1 MQRAE
6 FFPDWS
12 PAFFALQRSTIYP
25 HQRQK
30 VCFRTSRLVVPLL
43 ASAYLAFLAVNHSS
57 HAQTAAAEHIVVTGE
72 PLPSAY
78 GAPTSF
84 SQSRFSPLT
93 NAYVLPPGAVYAS
106 LIYEDDVV
114 HFRPP
119 DHHWT
124 QEVEIGLPYRI
135 NVAFENNIQHFDGD
149 TQDATFSVEARYAF
163 ANWDKI
169 PLNPTIF
176 AEYKFGLGNILHD
189 EGAPTP
195 AHKFGPGGF
204 DKGEDIPDAYEF
216 RLLLSE
222 DFFDKIE
229 WALNAFFEQELA
241 PGDRGREW
249 GIANSI
255 LTPIHLFHAAPPP
268 PAPDYKNVRSKN
280 VIEPVAGTEA
290 PWEELKLGIESQ
302 FRSFSDKG
310 SRGTPYNSFVIGPTA
325 AWKPTRNTRLDI
337 SPLFG
342 VNHKS
347 PVIQLFVV
355 FSYYFG
361 GGGPGAEAG
370 GEAPAS
376 TRNR

>member
-1 MQRAE
+1 MIRRTFILPRCV
-6 FFPDWS
+6 FFGL
-12 PAFFALQRSTIYP
+12 AFALS
-25 HQRQK
+25 
-30 VCFRTSRLVVPLL
+30 LVL
-43 ASAYLAFLAVNHSS
+43 SS
-57 HAQTAAAEHIVVTGE
+57 LRAQTAQSPTLEVTAE
-72 PLPSAY
+72 PLPTAY

-114 HFRPP
+114 HFRNP
-119 DHHWT
+119 DHHFT
-124 QEVEIGLPYRI
+124 QEVEVGLPYRF
-135 NVAFENNIQHFDGD
+135 NVAFENDVQHYDGD

-163 ANWDKI
+163 ADWDKI

-176 AEYKFGLGNILHD
+176 AEYKTGIGNILHD

-204 DKGEDIPDAYEF
+204 DKDEDIPDAYEL

-222 DFFDKIE
+222 DFFDRVE
-229 WALNAFFEQELA
+229 WSLNTFFEQEIG
-241 PGDRGREW
+241 GDRGREW
-249 GIANSI
+249 GIAQS
-255 LTPIHLFHAAPPP
+255 LVTPVHLF
-268 PAPDYKNVRSKN
+268 
-280 VIEPVAGTEA
+280 
-290 PWEELKLGIESQ
+290 EELHAPVEEFKAGVECQ

-310 SRGTPYNSFVIGPTA
+310 SRGTPYNSFVIGPTV
-325 AWKPTRNTRLDI
+325 AWRMPHNARLDV

-347 PVIQLFVV
+347 PVMELFVV

-361 GGGPGAEAG
+361 GGHGTEAG

>member
-1 MQRAE
+1 MQIAE
-6 FFPDWS
+6 FYPTSRFD
-12 PAFFALQRSTIYP
+12 FFSLINFSSQTKPRTS
-25 HQRQK
+25 
-30 VCFRTSRLVVPLL
+30 FRASRLVVPLL
-43 ASAYLAFLAVNHSS
+43 ASAYLAFLAINHSS
-57 HAQTAAAEHIVVTGE
+57 QAQTAASEHIVVAAE

-93 NAYVLPPGAVYAS
+93 NSYVLPPGAVYAS
-106 LIYEDDVV
+106 LIYQDDVV

-124 QEVEIGLPYRI
+124 QEVEIGLPYRF

-149 TQDATFSVEARYAF
+149 TQDASFSVEARYAF
-163 ANWDKI
+163 ADWDKI

-195 AHKFGPGGF
+195 AHKFGPDGF
-204 DKGEDIPDAYEF
+204 EKDEDTPDAYEF

-222 DFFDKIE
+222 DFFDRVE
-229 WALNAFFEQELA
+229 WSLNTFFEQELA

-249 GIANSI
+249 GLAQSVV
-255 LTPIHLFHAAPPP
+255 TPIHLFGAGEGA
-268 PAPDYKNVRSKN
+268 APDYKAVQGKN
-280 VIEPVAGTEA
+280 GEPVAGTG
-290 PWEELKLGIESQ
+290 PLFEELKAGIECQ
-302 FRSFSDKG
+302 FRSFSDKE
-310 SRGTPYNSFVIGPTA
+310 SRGTPYNSFVIGPTV
-325 AWKPTRNTRLDI
+325 AWRMPHNMRLDV

-347 PVIQLFVV
+347 PVMELFVV

>member
-1 MQRAE
+1 MIAK
-6 FFPDWS
+6 
-12 PAFFALQRSTIYP
+12 YP
-25 HQRQK
+25 LIGTL
-30 VCFRTSRLVVPLL
+30 CL
-43 ASAYLAFLAVNHSS
+43 AAAFLALDNAARGQTTTTDGTLLPGATTPLRTGLVSS
-57 HAQTAAAEHIVVTGE
+57 TEHVEVTAE

-114 HFRPP
+114 HFRNP
-119 DHHWT
+119 DHHFT
-124 QEVEIGLPYRI
+124 QEVEIGLPYRF
-135 NVAFENNIQHFDGD
+135 NVAFENDVQHYDGD

-163 ANWDKI
+163 ADWNKI

-176 AEYKFGLGNILHD
+176 AEYKTGIGNILHD

-195 AHKFGPGGF
+195 ARKFGPGGF
-204 DKGEDIPDAYEF
+204 DKRDDIPDAYEL
-216 RLLLSE
+216 RLLLSQ
-222 DFFDKIE
+222 DFFDKVE
-229 WALNAFFEQELA
+229 WAMNTFFEQETA
-241 PGDRGREW
+241 GDRGREW
-249 GIANSI
+249 GIANSMV
-255 LTPIHLFHAAPPP
+255 TPIHLFHSAPDVPPP
-268 PAPDYKNVRSKN
+268 HTAGGPSGKNVESSGIA
-280 VIEPVAGTEA
+280 IEGPS
-290 PWEELKLGIESQ
+290 EELKVGIESQ
-302 FRSFSDKG
+302 FRSFSDKT

-325 AWKPTRNTRLDI
+325 AWKPSRATRLDI

-347 PVIQLFVV
+347 PVMELFVV

-361 GGGPGAEAG
+361 GGSGAEAG

>member
-1 MQRAE
+1 MIRPTPCLAL
-6 FFPDWS
+6 S
-12 PAFFALQRSTIYP
+12 TRISFAL
-25 HQRQK
+25 
-30 VCFRTSRLVVPLL
+30 
-43 ASAYLAFLAVNHSS
+43 ALAVLVPSIR
-57 HAQTAAAEHIVVTGE
+57 AQTAQSENIEVSAE

-114 HFRPP
+114 HFRNP
-119 DHHWT
+119 DHHFT
-124 QEVEIGLPYRI
+124 EECEIGLPYRI
-135 NVAFENNIQHFDGD
+135 NVAFENDVQHYDGD
-149 TQDATFSVEARYAF
+149 TQDATFSFEARYAL
-163 ANWDKI
+163 ADWDKI

-176 AEYKFGLGNILHD
+176 AEYKLGFGNILHD

-204 DKGEDIPDAYEF
+204 DKSQDIPDAYEL

-229 WALNAFFEQELA
+229 WAMNTFFEQETA
-241 PGDRGREW
+241 GDRGREW
-249 GIANSI
+249 GIAQS
-255 LTPIHLFHAAPPP
+255 LVTPVRLF
-268 PAPDYKNVRSKN
+268 
-280 VIEPVAGTEA
+280 
-290 PWEELKLGIESQ
+290 EELHAPVEEFKAGIECQ

-310 SRGTPYNSFVIGPTA
+310 SRGTPYNSFVIGPTV
-325 AWKPTRNTRLDI
+325 AWRMPHNARLDI

-347 PVIQLFVV
+347 PVMELFVV

-361 GGGPGAEAG
+361 GGGPGMEAG

>member
-1 MQRAE
+1 MNVKQS
-6 FFPDWS
+6 FVGLCLS
-12 PAFFALQRSTIYP
+12 LAFFATNESARS
-25 HQRQK
+25 
-30 VCFRTSRLVVPLL
+30 
-43 ASAYLAFLAVNHSS
+43 
-57 HAQTAAAEHIVVTGE
+57 QTAAAAEHIVIAAE

-106 LIYEDDVV
+106 LIYEDAVV
-114 HFRPP
+114 HFRRP
-119 DHHWT
+119 DHDFT
-124 QEVEIGLPYRI
+124 EEIEVGLPYRI
-135 NVAFENNIQHFDGD
+135 NIATETDVEHYADE
-149 TQDATFSVEARYAF
+149 TQVRSFSVEARYAL
-163 ANWDKI
+163 ADWDKI

-176 AEYKFGLGNILHD
+176 AEYKVGGGNILHD

-195 AHKFGPGGF
+195 GHKFGPDGF
-204 DKGEDIPDAYEF
+204 DKSMEIPDAYEL

-229 WALNAFFEQELA
+229 WALNTFFEQETS
-241 PGDRGREW
+241 GDRGREW
-249 GIANSI
+249 GIAQS
-255 LTPIHLFHAAPPP
+255 LVTPIHLFHEAPPP
-268 PAPDYKNVRSKN
+268 TNTKDVQPSTALV
-280 VIEPVAGTEA
+280 
-290 PWEELKLGIESQ
+290 EELKAGIECQ

-310 SRGTPYNSFVIGPTA
+310 SRGTPYNSFVIGPTV
-325 AWKPTRNTRLDI
+325 AWRMPHNARLDI

-347 PVIQLFVV
+347 PVMELFVV
-355 FSYYFG
+355 LSYYFG
-361 GGGPGAEAG
+361 GGGPGTEAG

>member
-1 MQRAE
+1 MMLNYR
-6 FFPDWS
+6 
-12 PAFFALQRSTIYP
+12 
-25 HQRQK
+25 
-30 VCFRTSRLVVPLL
+30 
-43 ASAYLAFLAVNHSS
+43 LAFLAGVFVGSS
-57 HAQTAAAEHIVVTGE
+57 SLIALVQAQTAASPHIEVTAE

-93 NAYVLPPGAVYAS
+93 NAYVLPAGAVYAS

-124 QEVEIGLPYRI
+124 QEVEIGLPYRF
-135 NVAFENNIQHFDGD
+135 NVAFENNVQHFDGD
-149 TQDATFSVEARYAF
+149 TQDASFSVEARYAL
-163 ANWDKI
+163 ADWDKI

-204 DKGEDIPDAYEF
+204 DKDEETPDAYEL

-222 DFFDKIE
+222 DFFDRVE

-249 GIANSI
+249 GIAQSI
-255 LTPIHLFHAAPPP
+255 VTPIQLFHEGAAKL
-268 PAPDYKNVRSKN
+268 APDYKSSPTKD
-280 VIEPVAGTEA
+280 IEPVAGTSA
-290 PWEELKLGIESQ
+290 LVEELKAGIELQ
-302 FRSFSDKG
+302 FRSFSDKE
-310 SRGTPYNSFVIGPTA
+310 SRGTPYNSFVIGPTI
-325 AWKPTRNTRLDI
+325 AWRTTHNLRLDF

-347 PVIQLFVV
+347 PVMELFVV
-355 FSYYFG
+355 VSFYFG
-361 GGGPGAEAG
+361 GGHGTEAG

>member
-1 MQRAE
+1 MLTA
-6 FFPDWS
+6 S
-12 PAFFALQRSTIYP
+12 LQRHASSALI
-25 HQRQK
+25 
-30 VCFRTSRLVVPLL
+30 L
-43 ASAYLAFLAVNHSS
+43 ASSCVLCFVALSPESAP
-57 HAQTAAAEHIVVTGE
+57 AQEATAESIVVAGA
-72 PLPSAY
+72 PLPIAY

-84 SQSRFSPLT
+84 SQSRFSPLAS
-93 NAYVLPPGAVYAS
+93 AYVLPPGAVYAS

-114 HFRPP
+114 HFRSP

-124 QEVEIGLPYRI
+124 EECEIGLPYRI
-135 NVAFENNIQHFDGD
+135 NVAVENDVQRFDGD
-149 TQDATFSVEARYAF
+149 SQNATSSFEARYAF
-163 ANWDKI
+163 ADWNKI

-176 AEYKFGLGNILHD
+176 AEYKVGIGNILHD

-204 DKGEDIPDAYEF
+204 DRSQDIPDAYEL

-222 DFFDKIE
+222 DFFDKVE
-229 WALNAFFEQELA
+229 WALNTFFEQETA
-241 PGDRGREW
+241 GDRGREW
-249 GIANSI
+249 GIAQSVV
-255 LTPIHLFHAAPPP
+255 TPIHLFHAEQST
-268 PAPDYKNVRSKN
+268 PAPDYKNVHGQN
-280 VIEPVAGTEA
+280 VEAGGTSTLV
-290 PWEELKLGIESQ
+290 EELKAGIECQ

-310 SRGTPYNSFVIGPTA
+310 SRGTPFNSFVIGPTI
-325 AWKPTRNTRLDI
+325 AWRTTHNLRLDI

-347 PVIQLFVV
+347 PEMELFVV
-355 FSYYFG
+355 ASYYFG

>member
-1 MQRAE
+1 MMTK
-6 FFPDWS
+6 
-12 PAFFALQRSTIYP
+12 PASFARLLRS
-25 HQRQK
+25 
-30 VCFRTSRLVVPLL
+30 VGFMVVIGALIL
-43 ASAYLAFLAVNHSS
+43 AASAR
-57 HAQTAAAEHIVVTGE
+57 AQVAASEHVEVTAQ

-106 LIYEDDVV
+106 LIYKDDVV

-124 QEVEIGLPYRI
+124 QEVEIGLPYRFNI
-135 NVAFENNIQHFDGD
+135 AFENDVQHYDGD
-149 TQDATFSVEARYAF
+149 TQDATFSVEGRYAF
-163 ANWDKI
+163 ADWDKI

-176 AEYKFGLGNILHD
+176 AEYKVGIGDILHD

-195 AHKFGPGGF
+195 VHKFGPGGF
-204 DKGEDIPDAYEF
+204 DKSMEIPDAYEL

-229 WALNAFFEQELA
+229 WAMNTFFEQEIG
-241 PGDRGREW
+241 GDRGREW

-255 LTPIHLFHAAPPP
+255 VTPIHLFHETEPASDAKSFTGKAA
-268 PAPDYKNVRSKN
+268 
-280 VIEPVAGTEA
+280 AGVSSIV
-290 PWEELKLGIESQ
+290 EELKAGIECQ
-302 FRSFSDKG
+302 FRSFSDKE
-310 SRGTPYNSFVIGPTA
+310 SRGTPYNSFVIGPTV
-325 AWKPTRNTRLDI
+325 AWRPGHNMRLDI

-347 PVIQLFVV
+347 PVMQLFVV

-361 GGGPGAEAG
+361 GGEPGREAG

>member
-1 MQRAE
+1 MMRSI
-6 FFPDWS
+6 FFTALKKY
-12 PAFFALQRSTIYP
+12 AFLVFAFGS
-25 HQRQK
+25 
-30 VCFRTSRLVVPLL
+30 
-43 ASAYLAFLAVNHSS
+43 LAFCPSLR
-57 HAQTAAAEHIVVTGE
+57 AQTSQSENIVVSTE

-84 SQSRFSPLT
+84 SQSRFSPTT
-93 NAYVLPPGAVYAS
+93 NAYVLPSGAVYAS

-114 HFRPP
+114 HFRNP
-119 DHHWT
+119 DHHFT
-124 QEVEIGLPYRI
+124 QECEIGLPYRFNI
-135 NVAFENNIQHFDGD
+135 AFENDVQHYDGD

-163 ANWDKI
+163 ADWDKI

-176 AEYKFGLGNILHD
+176 AEYKTGIGNILHD

-204 DKGEDIPDAYEF
+204 DKGEDIPDAYEL

-229 WALNAFFEQELA
+229 WAMNTFFEQETA
-241 PGDRGREW
+241 GDRGREW
-249 GIANSI
+249 GIANSVV
-255 LTPIHLFHAAPPP
+255 TPIHLFHEGTTAPAAE
-268 PAPDYKNVRSKN
+268 SKSGSSKDT
-280 VIEPVAGTEA
+280 EPIAGTTA
-290 PWEELKLGIESQ
+290 LVEELKAGIECQ
-302 FRSFSDKG
+302 FRSFSDKT
-310 SRGTPYNSFVIGPTA
+310 SRGTPYNSFVIGPTI
-325 AWKPTRNTRLDI
+325 AWRMPHNVRLDI

-347 PVIQLFVV
+347 PVMELFVV
-355 FSYYFG
+355 LSYYFG

>member
-1 MQRAE
+1 MQRTE
-6 FFPDWS
+6 FFLDWS
-12 PAFFALQRSTIYP
+12 PAFFAFPRSTIYP

-43 ASAYLAFLAVNHSS
+43 ASAYLAFLAINHSS
-57 HAQTAAAEHIVVTGE
+57 HAQTAQSESIVVSSE

-93 NAYVLPPGAVYAS
+93 NAYVLPPGAIYAS

-135 NVAFENNIQHFDGD
+135 NVAFENNIQHFDRD

-195 AHKFGPGGF
+195 AHKFGPEGF

-222 DFFDKIE
+222 DFFDRIE
-229 WALNAFFEQELA
+229 WALNGFFEQELA

-249 GIANSI
+249 GIAQS
-255 LTPIHLFHAAPPP
+255 LVTPIHLFHEAEPPP
-268 PAPDYKNVRSKN
+268 PPEPKARSPKDIQPIPGTTSLVEGLKA
-280 VIEPVAGTEA
+280 VIE
-290 PWEELKLGIESQ
+290 LQ
-302 FRSFSDKG
+302 FRSLSDKE
-310 SRGTPYNSFVIGPTA
+310 SLGTPYNSFVIGPTI
-325 AWKPTRNTRLDI
+325 AWRPGHNMRFDV

-347 PVIQLFVV
+347 PVMQLFVV